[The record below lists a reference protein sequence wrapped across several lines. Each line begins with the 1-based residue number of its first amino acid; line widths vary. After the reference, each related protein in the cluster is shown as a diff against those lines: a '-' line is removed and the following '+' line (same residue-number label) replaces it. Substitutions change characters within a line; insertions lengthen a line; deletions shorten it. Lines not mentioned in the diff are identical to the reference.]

1 MKQEKSFWGSGWSF
15 PPTFTLDDH
24 QLVTTHGA
32 ENIQQS
38 IDIII
43 ATQKG
48 ERSLMPNWGMDLNSF
63 LFGPLTG
70 GVKNEIISSIRL
82 ALLNFEPRIR
92 VLDISV
98 EQMPD
103 SAAHVGVFIEYL
115 IKKTNTRHNHVYPF
129 SDLEGTNLVTPIPR

>member
-15 PPTFTLDDH
+15 PPTFSADDH
-24 QLVTTHGA
+24 QLATTHGI

-43 ATQKG
+43 ATQRG

-63 LFGPLTG
+63 LFSPLNG
-70 GVKNEIISSIRL
+70 GLKNEITSSVRL

-98 EQMPD
+98 EQIPNG
-103 SAAHVGVFIEYL
+103 AAHLGVFIEYL
-115 IKKTNTRHNHVYPF
+115 VKKTNTRHNHVYPF
-129 SDLEGTNLVTPIPR
+129 SDLEGTNLVAPVSR